1 MNTKMQRQNVLENK
15 KNSVDVS
22 QNLNSIYESSNCI
35 IKWFPQ
41 HTRQHWLQLIFGFFS

>member
-22 QNLNSIYESSNCI
+22 QNLNSIMRVQTASSNDFHNI
-35 IKWFPQ
+35 LDS
-41 HTRQHWLQLIFGFFS
+41 TDYR

>member
-35 IKWFPQ
+35 IK
-41 HTRQHWLQLIFGFFS
+41 